1 MRKQA
6 HKEEEKGEARKR
18 LTVQAAVTPALR
30 TGKALGETLITEVI
44 DVHLEN
50 WEHIDKSEK
59 NKAVRTYDS
68 GIITVNIL
76 GLFLSV
82 V

>member
-6 HKEEEKGEARKR
+6 HKEGEKGEARKR
-18 LTVQAAVTPALR
+18 LTMQAAVTPALH
-30 TGKALGETLITEVI
+30 TGKALGQTLITEVI

-50 WEHIDKSEK
+50 WKHIDKSEK
-59 NKAVRTYDS
+59 NKAIHTFDS